1 MCETEAGGG
10 LICKSYKEAKC
21 DVKEPNATLVGE
33 GQFGGEFHNRNIRDT
48 DRTEYK
54 RRSVGR

>member
-21 DVKEPNATLVGE
+21 DVKEPNATLVGG
-33 GQFGGEFHNRNIRDT
+33 GQFGAELLNRNIRDT

-54 RRSVGR
+54 HRSVRR